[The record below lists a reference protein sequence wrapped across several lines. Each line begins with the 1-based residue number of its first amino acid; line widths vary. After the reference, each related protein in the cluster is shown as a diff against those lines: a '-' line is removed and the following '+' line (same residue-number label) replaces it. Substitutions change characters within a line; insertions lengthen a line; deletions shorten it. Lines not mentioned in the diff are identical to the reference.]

1 MITVNHPAAVYCPEA
16 PVRPTDPVRIA
27 DTELPLS
34 EKGAHTGNL
43 WVRDTLKQMGI
54 PAETVY
60 DAVSIVAE
68 FSQNAARWAA
78 PGARIG
84 AVMAFTVAVWDD
96 RIRVT
101 VSDPGDLFEAPD
113 TAPGGSGEHE
123 SGYGLELIVSGLA
136 ARWGVERVLGGK
148 LAWAD
153 IKIGGGA

>member
-1 MITVNHPAAVYCPEA
+1 MITINHPAAVYCPEA

-34 EKGAHTGNL
+34 AEGAHAGNL
-43 WVRDTLKQMGI
+43 WVRDTLKAMGI

-60 DAVSIVAE
+60 DTVSITAE
-68 FSQNAARWAA
+68 FSQNAVRWAA
-78 PGARIG
+78 PGAHDT

-101 VSDPGDLFEAPD
+101 VSDPGDLFQAPQGG
-113 TAPGGSGEHE
+113 PSGSGEHE
-123 SGYGLELIVSGLA
+123 SGYGLELIVANLA
-136 ARWGVERVLGGK
+136 AGWGVERVLGGK

-153 IKIGGGA
+153 VKIGGS